1 MGSSVKLS
9 PSRKS
14 SRWNLVLKIFMGRGG
29 SFFLVGGGGGDVGGG
44 ERGALWIGLNVPSVC
59 GDHCSNSEC

>member
-1 MGSSVKLS
+1 MESCFENFYGQ
-9 PSRKS
+9 R
-14 SRWNLVLKIFMGRGG
+14 R
-29 SFFLVGGGGGDVGGG
+29 SFFLGGGGGRGVVGG

>member
-1 MGSSVKLS
+1 MESCFENFYGQRRVFFFGL
-9 PSRKS
+9 
-14 SRWNLVLKIFMGRGG
+14 GG
-29 SFFLVGGGGGDVGGG
+29 VGGEVVGG